1 MSLKQRIQ
9 DGLNGKYKGLS
20 NGLEDISK
28 YTFGIQKKCYTLIGG
43 LSGTYKTTLL
53 DYMVFSAIEDAKK
66 QNIKL
71 DVFYYS
77 FEIDKLT
84 KQCNWL
90 AQAVYNKYNKV
101 ITPEKIKG
109 LGSYRLNSEE
119 EQMVNSCI
127 DEVEEM
133 FDNINFTFRPINPT
147 GIRNAI
153 IDHCSNLGTYTFKSY
168 KDEQGNTKQKKETFT
183 FNEDRYIIVAVD
195 HLYLTKIEQQF
206 TTKQNMDK
214 LSEYL
219 VYLRNMYSISPII
232 VQQFN
237 DGLNSIER
245 QKYKGVDISPTHNDF
260 KDTRNP
266 YQDADV
272 VFGITNPWKLDFQD
286 YQGYDLKQFKDR
298 FISLKIIKNRLSKD
312 NLKKGMLALP
322 ERGQFI
328 ELPLANVIDYN
339 KYRI

>member
-1 MSLKQRIQ
+1 
-9 DGLNGKYKGLS
+9 
-20 NGLEDISK
+20 
-28 YTFGIQKKCYTLIGG
+28 
-43 LSGTYKTTLL
+43 
-53 DYMVFSAIEDAKK
+53 
-66 QNIKL
+66 
-71 DVFYYS
+71 
-77 FEIDKLT
+77 
-84 KQCNWL
+84 
-90 AQAVYNKYNKV
+90 
-101 ITPEKIKG
+101 
-109 LGSYRLNSEE
+109 
-119 EQMVNSCI
+119 MVNSCI

-133 FDNINFTFRPINPT
+133 FNNINFTFRPINPT